1 MPYTSKVSSPG
12 ISVDTNNDGT
22 ANGRV
27 HRIRNAGNFNG
38 FSIAN
43 GVLTIQGPTS
53 GTSAGGSDT
62 HVQFNDGGAIAGES
76 TMIYNKTSNTLT
88 VSNLTVS
95 GELIVTTTTT
105 LNSNT
110 VNIGDNIIVL
120 NSDITGSG
128 NGTDGGIEI
137 GRGDDANAQ
146 LLWKEATT
154 SWDFD
159 GYNVGAV
166 GRVYAA
172 GSTTPVYSFTTDTNT
187 GIEHAAS
194 DAIGL
199 MVNAIRRVHIG
210 VNGVSIVGLDG
221 TTAAAAA
228 GSNQALLV
236 DDIVV
241 DTQTISTSGSNKNLK
256 LAPHGSGSIELAG
269 VSSNATAI
277 ATTVSAHNVVGTS
290 ISISAGSTVAGT
302 TSNIAGGSLTLSA
315 GQGKG
320 SGAGGDIVF
329 KTANAGSSAST
340 MNALATVLTLSDD
353 LSALFT
359 GAVTVNGNLTVSGT
373 TTQVNTTNTAVADQ
387 LVVINDGEAQNG
399 VDNGSGL
406 AGIEVDRGADS
417 GTPNDHAF
425 FIFNE
430 DGDTWNARVGTAPT
444 GLVASALNL
453 SGLTA
458 SNIVITDGSK
468 NLVSA
473 TTGTYPSLTELAYVK
488 GVTSAV
494 QTQLDAKQA
503 TITGSATTIDTESL
517 TASRAVISNGSSKIA
532 VSATTSTELGYV
544 SGVSSAIQTQI
555 DAKAPI
561 ANPTFTG
568 EIGIGSVNVS
578 ETELGILEGA
588 TLTTTELNYV
598 DGVSSAIQT
607 QLDAKQATIT
617 GSATTIDTESL
628 TASRAVISNGSS
640 KIAVSATTSTELG
653 YVNGVTSAIQTQ
665 LGTKEQVGKKT
676 MWIPSSAMSPTSAN
690 GCSNL
695 TTVATSANQPDMTV
709 LDFAVGQDEF
719 AQFSVAFPKSW
730 NEGTVTY
737 QVFWSG
743 IAATSNC
750 AWTLQGVA
758 IPNNTSIDVAYGT
771 AIVVTDAAQ
780 GAVEELNVSA
790 ESGAITI
797 GGGPAVD
804 ELCYFRIGRDV
815 SGGNMN
821 GDARLHGIKLFYTTD
836 AVNDA

>member
-12 ISVDTNNDGT
+12 ISIDTNNDGT

-27 HRIRNAGNFNG
+27 HRIRNGGNFNG

-172 GSTTPVYSFTTDTNT
+172 GSTTPVYSFVSDTNT

-221 TTAAAAA
+221 ATAAAAA

-302 TSNIAGGSLTLSA
+302 TNNIAGGSLTLSA

-387 LVVINDGEAQNG
+387 LLVINDGEAQNG

-406 AGIEVDRGADS
+406 AGIEVDRGADGGS
-417 GTPNDHAF
+417 PNDHAF

-458 SNIVITDGSK
+458 SRIVITDGSK

-544 SGVSSAIQTQI
+544 SGVSSAIQTQ
-555 DAKAPI
+555 
-561 ANPTFTG
+561 
-568 EIGIGSVNVS
+568 
-578 ETELGILEGA
+578 
-588 TLTTTELNYV
+588 LN
-598 DGVSSAIQT
+598 
-607 QLDAKQATIT
+607 AKQATIT

-665 LGTKEQVGKKT
+665 LGTKEQVGKRT
-676 MWIPSSAMSPTSAN
+676 IWVPAAAMYPNTTN
-690 GCSNL
+690 GCSAL
-695 TTVATSANQPDMTV
+695 TQVELSNGPELKV
-709 LDFAVGQDEF
+709 LDFDDGSDEY
-719 AQFSVAFPKSW
+719 AQFTVAFPRSW
-730 NEGTVTY
+730 NDGVIQFQPFWTISATGTNTVAWQLAAVAFGNSDDINTVFGTAVAVDALAHSGTSGDMMVSSASANLTVSGAGVDSVTY
-737 QVFWSG
+737 FQ
-743 IAATSNC
+743 INRDTSADNH
-750 AWTLQGVA
+750 A
-758 IPNNTSIDVAYGT
+758 S
-771 AIVVTDAAQ
+771 
-780 GAVEELNVSA
+780 
-790 ESGAITI
+790 
-797 GGGPAVD
+797 
-804 ELCYFRIGRDV
+804 
-815 SGGNMN
+815 
-821 GDARLHGIKLFYTTD
+821 DARLVGVKIFYTTD
-836 AVNDA
+836 KVNDE